1 MNLVTA
7 SYNRQLS
14 VLPREPD
21 SEICYLPIH
30 IPERKMFGLG
40 AAEELAMIVNR
51 SGMLDPR
58 LNWKDYYLQNGMD
71 EVHC

>member
-1 MNLVTA
+1 M
-7 SYNRQLS
+7 
-14 VLPREPD
+14 
-21 SEICYLPIH
+21 I
-30 IPERKMFGLG
+30 GLG

-71 EVHC
+71 EVHR